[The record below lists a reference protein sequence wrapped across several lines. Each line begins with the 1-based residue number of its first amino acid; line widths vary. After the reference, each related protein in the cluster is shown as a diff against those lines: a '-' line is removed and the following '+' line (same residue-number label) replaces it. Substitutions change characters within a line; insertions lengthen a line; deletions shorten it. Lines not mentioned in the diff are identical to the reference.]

1 MLYIN
6 FMNLQRNISLKPY
19 NTFGIEAM
27 ASKFARFESVQEL
40 QEILMHPDV
49 KHEDKLVLGG
59 GSNLLFTKDFDGV
72 VLQNGIKGIKI
83 VSENEDYA
91 LVKAGGGEVW
101 HEFVLFTLEQ
111 DLGGVENLSLIPGTV
126 GAAPLQNIGAY
137 GVELK
142 DVFYELEAVHIET
155 GNIRNFSWTD
165 CHFGYRESIF
175 KNELKGQYIVTS
187 VTFKLQ
193 KSPVLNTSY
202 GAISSVLDELKVQQP
217 TIQDVS
223 SVVCHIRRSKLPD
236 PAVIGNAGSF
246 FKNPEIPLEQFEVL
260 KDQYPEIPSYPVS
273 ETTVKV
279 PAGWLIE
286 QCGWKGK
293 VISNYGVHRNQAL
306 VLVNYGGAS
315 GNHIRQL
322 AWDIIESVKDKF
334 GIKLHPE
341 VNII

>member
-1 MLYIN
+1 
-6 FMNLQRNISLKPY
+6 MNLEYNVSLQPY
-19 NTFGIEAM
+19 NTFGIEVKAN
-27 ASKFARFESVQEL
+27 KFARFKSVQEL

-49 KHEDKLVLGG
+49 KHENKLVLGG

-72 VLQNGIKGIKI
+72 VLQNYIKGIEI
-83 VSENEDYA
+83 LNENDDHA

-101 HEFVLFTLEQ
+101 HEFVLYTLEQ
-111 DLGGVENLSLIPGTV
+111 DLGGLENLSLIPGTV

-142 DVFYELEAVHIET
+142 DVFHELEAVHIET
-155 GNIRNFSWTD
+155 GNIKTFNRPD
-165 CHFGYRESIF
+165 CRFGYRESIF
-175 KNELKGQYIVTS
+175 KNKLKGQYIVTS
-187 VTFKLQ
+187 VTFKLH
-193 KSPVLNTSY
+193 KKPVLNTSY
-202 GAISSVLDELKVQQP
+202 GAISSVLDELKIQYP
-217 TIQDVS
+217 TIQDIS
-223 SVVCHIRRSKLPD
+223 SVVCNIRRSKLPD

-246 FKNPEIPLEQFEVL
+246 FKNPEIPVEQFEVL
-260 KDQYPEIPSYPVS
+260 KDQFPAIPSYPVS
-273 ETTVKV
+273 DTTVKV

-322 AWDIIESVKDKF
+322 AWDIIESVYKKF
-334 GIKLHPE
+334 GIRLHPE

>member
-1 MLYIN
+1 
-6 FMNLQRNISLKPY
+6 MNLQRNVSLKAY
-19 NTFGIEAM
+19 NTFGIEVK

-40 QEILMHPDV
+40 QELLRHPEV
-49 KHEDKLVLGG
+49 KNEDKLVLGG

-72 VLQNGIKGIKI
+72 VLQNGIKGIEI
-83 VSENEDYA
+83 ISEDDEHA
-91 LVKAGGGEVW
+91 LLKAGGGEVW
-101 HEFVLFTLEQ
+101 HEFVLYTLEQ
-111 DLGGVENLSLIPGTV
+111 NLGGIENLSLIPGTV

-142 DVFYELEAVHIET
+142 DVFHELEAVHIET
-155 GNIRNFSWTD
+155 GKTEKFNSLECR
-165 CHFGYRESIF
+165 FGYRESIF
-175 KNELKGQYIVTS
+175 KNKLKGQYIVTS

-193 KSPVLNTSY
+193 KKHILNTTY
-202 GAISSVLDELKVQQP
+202 GAISSILEELKVQQP
-217 TIQDVS
+217 TIHDVS

-236 PAVIGNAGSF
+236 PAEIGNAGSF
-246 FKNPEIPLEQFEVL
+246 FKNPEIPLDQYLAL
-260 KDQYPEIPSYPVS
+260 KDVYPAIPSYPVS

-293 VISNYGVHRNQAL
+293 VISNYGVHKNQAL

-315 GNHIRQL
+315 GTNIRQL
-322 AWDIIESVKDKF
+322 ALDIIQSVEDKF
-334 GIKLHPE
+334 GIKLQPE